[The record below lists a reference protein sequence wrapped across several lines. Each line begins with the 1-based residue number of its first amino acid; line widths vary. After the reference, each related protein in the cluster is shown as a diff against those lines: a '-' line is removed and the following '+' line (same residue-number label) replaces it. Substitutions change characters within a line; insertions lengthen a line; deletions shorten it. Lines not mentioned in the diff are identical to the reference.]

1 MGLASVGSNTPTMEA
16 TATESVVIGEEEAMA
31 ITDDLVG
38 FIRDAGLAVVVVVIE
53 RWGPR
58 ARRRRAVQPARTR
71 LA

>member
-1 MGLASVGSNTPTMEA
+1 MKLPLRTN
-16 TATESVVIGEEEAMA
+16 
-31 ITDDLVG
+31 LVT
-38 FIRDAGLAVVVVVIE
+38 GLAVVVVVIE